1 MLALLVSH
9 KTFQCLGSERKERE
23 RGRKEIR
30 EMKLK
35 KSGERKRVGFERK
48 SESRQ
53 GKRGR

>member
-30 EMKLK
+30 EIKLK